1 VGEGAAE
8 EPGGWVKGP
17 QRSPVGGCLRSR
29 VGGGEAQDAS
39 SKLFL
44 AVMLRSYPTTTT
56 ATVCTVGAKFL
67 TAYLPA
73 FGMEVG
79 ALSLSLS
86 LTTRAVSRREVE

>member
-1 VGEGAAE
+1 M
-8 EPGGWVKGP
+8 
-17 QRSPVGGCLRSR
+17 GGCLRSR